1 MEMTNELNKFLS
13 YIHMGNSVYRIYY
26 GEAKKFSDTTL
37 ENLIKEVM
45 EIFKTHEEQITKLI
59 NSFGET
65 ATDSLT
71 AAGIFGVY
79 KEKMKIFD
87 CPLDICLSA
96 LKSTNM
102 GTISALKFLN
112 SNKNLHDNV
121 KTEIYDVINDYGKI
135 EKMWIEYSLNNLCK

>member
-26 GEAKKFSDTTL
+26 NEARKFNDVTL
-37 ENLIKEVM
+37 ENIITEII
-45 EIFKTHEEQITKLI
+45 EIFKTHEEEITKLI
-59 NSFGET
+59 NSFGEE

-87 CPLDICLSA
+87 SPLDICLAA
-96 LKSTNM
+96 LKATNM

-121 KTEIYDVINDYGKI
+121 KSEIYDVINDYGKI

>member
-1 MEMTNELNKFLS
+1 MEKTNELNKFLS

-79 KEKMKIFD
+79 KEKMMIVDNAFS
-87 CPLDICLSA
+87 ICLNA
-96 LKSTNM
+96 IKATNM
-102 GTISALKFLN
+102 GMLSALKFLEDN
-112 SNKNLHDNV
+112 NKLEPRIRKLIVN
-121 KTEIYDVINDYGKI
+121 VINDYERIQGI
-135 EKMWIEYSLNNLCK
+135 WVNYILENICK